1 MKMLWLQWHYY
12 FVTNKYT
19 VLGMNVSWVGECI
32 SLGIYVSWLGE
43 HKQCISREI
52 SFGVGE
58 HISLGIYVSRV
69 WEHITRDMCFLD
81 RGTHVTRDTC
91 FLGKGTNIT
100 GDICYPGRGRHITR
114 NMCSRVK
121 EHIFLMVCIPP
132 QNYISQV
139 KWVSPT

>member
-1 MKMLWLQWHYY
+1 
-12 FVTNKYT
+12 
-19 VLGMNVSWVGECI
+19 MNVSRVGECI
-32 SLGIYVSWLGE
+32 SPGIYVSLLGE
-43 HKQCISREI
+43 HIECISREI

-69 WEHITRDMCFLD
+69 GEHITRDM
-81 RGTHVTRDTC
+81 C

>member
-1 MKMLWLQWHYY
+1 
-12 FVTNKYT
+12 
-19 VLGMNVSWVGECI
+19 MNVSRVGECI
-32 SLGIYVSWLGE
+32 SPGIYVSWLGE
-43 HKQCISREI
+43 HIECISREI

-69 WEHITRDMCFLD
+69 GERITRDMCFLD
-81 RGTHVTRDTC
+81 RGTHVTRDIC